1 MSNDDQPTPWEQRLD
16 EFDPSVRPHLILTVC
31 PTESSIP
38 VLRKLRRRYRLFF
51 WIMRFRFKGVGQITG
66 KEEVRLKALGTV
78 RIFTTK
84 AESYIR
90 AKKFKKFIEDNLR

>member
-1 MSNDDQPTPWEQRLD
+1 
-16 EFDPSVRPHLILTVC
+16 
-31 PTESSIP
+31 
-38 VLRKLRRRYRLFF
+38 
-51 WIMRFRFKGVGQITG
+51 MRFRFKGVGQITG